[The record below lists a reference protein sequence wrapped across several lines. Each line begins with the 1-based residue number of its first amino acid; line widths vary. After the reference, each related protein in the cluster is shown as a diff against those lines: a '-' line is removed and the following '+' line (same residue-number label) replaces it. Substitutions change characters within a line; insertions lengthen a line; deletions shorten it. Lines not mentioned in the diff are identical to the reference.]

1 MKKVIVLLV
10 VAMFFIAVSCEKP
23 DASKDLK
30 PLVDQYV
37 EAWNTGNEELFDAVV
52 DPQFERHMSPAS
64 RTIVVG
70 LDSLK
75 SVMRSLRASYPDFH
89 VTMDEVIYLDNKVIT
104 RYHFSGTNT
113 GPGAIPPTGKKYTAT
128 GISISNVKDG
138 KFIDEFAE
146 VDNLIIMLQLGF
158 TLTPPQ

>member
-30 PLVDQYV
+30 PLVEKYV
-37 EAWNTGNEELFDAVV
+37 EAWNTGNADLFDEIIDLKFV
-52 DPQFERHMSPAS
+52 RHMSSAS
-64 RTIVVG
+64 RTSAVG

-89 VTMDEVIYLDNKVIT
+89 VTLDEVIYTDNKIIS

-113 GPGAIPPTGKKYTAT
+113 GTGATPPTGKKYTAT

-138 KFIDEFAE
+138 KFMEEYAE

-158 TLTPPQ
+158 TLTPPE